1 MNFWV
6 IVLTACLLSGL
17 VVAAAL
23 LWVGINA
30 MTFGRVMPRNPAVA
44 LANLGRTL
52 HSCFNDTLRESL
64 PDDLRDL
71 LRKLARPG
79 RRQTKRRNVGR
90 LAFN

>member
-17 VVAAAL
+17 VVAAVL
-23 LWVGINA
+23 LWVGMNA
-30 MTFGRVMPRNPAVA
+30 MVFGRPMPRNPAVA
-44 LANLGRTL
+44 LANLGRAL
-52 HSCFNDTLRESL
+52 RSSYNDTLRESL

-79 RRQTKRRNVGR
+79 R